1 MYNPKKLPFM
11 IEGYPTDGHF
21 LIINNPAKEHIEPI
35 LERFICDDEIKQ
47 EILEKI
53 EERYRKKNA
62 HKIVEERK
70 ENLLKPINEKDLKVG
85 KTYTAVIN
93 NVTNKIIYVY
103 LDNEGKI
110 RGLIKFE
117 NKEDAKKFNR

>member
-1 MYNPKKLPFM
+1 MYNPQKLPFM

-21 LIINNPAKEHIEPI
+21 LIINNPAKKNIDRI
-35 LERFICDDEIKQ
+35 LKKFWCDDEIKK
-47 EILEKI
+47 EIREKI
-53 EERYRKKNA
+53 EEKYRKKNA
-62 HKIVEERK
+62 HQIIEERK
-70 ENLLKPINEKDLKVG
+70 ENLLKPIEKKDLKIG
-85 KTYTAVIN
+85 KSYTAVIN
-93 NVTNKIIYVY
+93 NITNKIIYVY

>member
-11 IEGYPTDGHF
+11 IEGFPTDGHF
-21 LIINNPAKEHIEPI
+21 LIINNPAKENIEPI
-35 LERFICDDEIKQ
+35 LEKFVCDDEIKKG
-47 EILEKI
+47 ILEKI

-70 ENLLKPINEKDLKVG
+70 ENLLKPIEKKDLKEG
-85 KTYTAVIN
+85 KSYTAVIN
-93 NVTNKIIYVY
+93 NITNKIIYVY

-110 RGLIKFE
+110 RGMIRFE
-117 NKEDAKKFNR
+117 NKEDVKKFNK

>member
-1 MYNPKKLPFM
+1 M

-21 LIINNPAKEHIEPI
+21 LIINNPAKEYIEPI
-35 LERFICDDEIKQ
+35 LERFICDDGIKK

-70 ENLLKPINEKDLKVG
+70 ENLLKPIDKKELKVG
-85 KTYTAVIN
+85 KSYTAVIN

>member
-1 MYNPKKLPFM
+1 M

-21 LIINNPAKEHIEPI
+21 LIINNPAKKNIDRI
-35 LERFICDDEIKQ
+35 LKKFWCDDEIKK
-47 EILEKI
+47 EIREKI
-53 EERYRKKNA
+53 EEKYRKKNA
-62 HKIVEERK
+62 HKIIEERK
-70 ENLLKPINEKDLKVG
+70 ENLLKPIEKKDLKIG
-85 KTYTAVIN
+85 KSYTAVIN
-93 NVTNKIIYVY
+93 NITNKIIYVY